1 MKPPDGGQIERTSPS
16 EAKGVEGMT
25 KIEEIERDQVTKSAR
40 KDIIPE
46 LTDKQYSSLTRMAL
60 RAGLHNAR
68 ELIQSFVADLT
79 GWQGNGS
86 DEEYFASLWYERTYA
101 VTLDSF
107 MPWRYHV
114 YNYDYDVQELSENPE
129 ALEEAYRQY
138 GEACRCHGVDPESW
152 EEILKVNQ
160 ELLQEQE
167 ADLEVLEQKR
177 HTMNMGSIKNEP
189 NR

>member
-1 MKPPDGGQIERTSPS
+1 
-16 EAKGVEGMT
+16 
-25 KIEEIERDQVTKSAR
+25 
-40 KDIIPE
+40 
-46 LTDKQYSSLTRMAL
+46 
-60 RAGLHNAR
+60 
-68 ELIQSFVADLT
+68 
-79 GWQGNGS
+79 
-86 DEEYFASLWYERTYA
+86 
-101 VTLDSF
+101 

-138 GEACRCHGVDPESW
+138 GEECRCHGVDPESW

-177 HTMNMGSIKNEP
+177 HIMNIGSIKNEP

>member
-1 MKPPDGGQIERTSPS
+1 MGSK
-16 EAKGVEGMT
+16 
-25 KIEEIERDQVTKSAR
+25 DQLDLDTRKAR
-40 KDIIPE
+40 EDLLPE
-46 LTDKQYSSLTRMAL
+46 LTDKQYSSLTLMAL
-60 RAGLHNAR
+60 RAGLHSAR

-79 GWQGNGS
+79 GWQRNGS
-86 DEEYFASLWYERTYA
+86 DEEYFASLWYERMYA

-107 MPWRYHV
+107 IPWRYHV
-114 YNYDYDVQELSENPE
+114 YNYDYDVQELSKDPE
-129 ALEEAYRQY
+129 ALKEAYRQY
-138 GEACRCHGVDPESW
+138 GEECRCHGVDPESW

-177 HTMNMGSIKNEP
+177 HTMNMGSIKNDH

>member
-1 MKPPDGGQIERTSPS
+1 MKANELKQDLDT
-16 EAKGVEGMT
+16 
-25 KIEEIERDQVTKSAR
+25 R
-40 KDIIPE
+40 KKREDLLPE
-46 LTDKQYSSLTRMAL
+46 LTDKQYSNLTRMAL
-60 RAGLHNAR
+60 RAGLHNAK
-68 ELIQSFVADLT
+68 ELIQSIIGNLT

-129 ALEEAYRQY
+129 ALEEAYREY
-138 GEACRCHGVDPESW
+138 GEECRCHGVDPESW

-160 ELLQEQE
+160 ELLQKQE
-167 ADLEVLEQKR
+167 ADLEALEQKR
-177 HTMNMGSIKNEP
+177 YTMNMGSIKIDP
-189 NR
+189 TDKHCQAHISTASF

>member
-1 MKPPDGGQIERTSPS
+1 
-16 EAKGVEGMT
+16 MT

-129 ALEEAYRQY
+129 VLEEAYRQY
-138 GEACRCHGVDPESW
+138 GEECRCHGVDPESW

-177 HTMNMGSIKNEP
+177 HIMNIGSIKNEP

>member
-129 ALEEAYRQY
+129 VLEEAYRQY
-138 GEACRCHGVDPESW
+138 GEECRCHGVDPESW

-177 HTMNMGSIKNEP
+177 HIMNIGSIKNEP

>member
-1 MKPPDGGQIERTSPS
+1 MKANELKQDCDTRKER
-16 EAKGVEGMT
+16 E
-25 KIEEIERDQVTKSAR
+25 DLL
-40 KDIIPE
+40 PE
-46 LTDKQYSSLTRMAL
+46 LTDKQYSNLTLMAL
-60 RAGLHNAR
+60 RAGLHNAK
-68 ELIQSFVADLT
+68 ELIQSIIGDLT

-114 YNYDYDVQELSENPE
+114 YNYDYDVQELSEYPE

-138 GEACRCHGVDPESW
+138 GEECRCHGVDPESW

-167 ADLEVLEQKR
+167 ADLEALEQKR
-177 HTMNMGSIKNEP
+177 YTMNMGSIKNRP

>member
-129 ALEEAYRQY
+129 VLEEAYRQY
-138 GEACRCHGVDPESW
+138 GEECRCHGVDPERSHN
-152 EEILKVNQ
+152 ILKKNQ

-177 HTMNMGSIKNEP
+177 HIMNIGSIKNEP